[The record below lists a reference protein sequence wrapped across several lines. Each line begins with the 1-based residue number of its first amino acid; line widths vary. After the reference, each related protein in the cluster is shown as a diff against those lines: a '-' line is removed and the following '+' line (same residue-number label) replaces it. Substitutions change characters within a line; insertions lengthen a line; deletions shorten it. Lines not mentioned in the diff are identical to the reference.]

1 MTGCGVLDKKDLVL
15 EALERVED
23 ISDIMREYDSVQHV
37 YGGYRLY
44 QTEAHMI
51 EQVGDNPGINASQ
64 LAGIFKKSVSACSQI
79 IKKLL
84 QKKLIIQR
92 YTPENCK
99 IRRLYL
105 TEAGEKVYMDHRAL
119 ENDFFERDVKE
130 FKDIPASELET
141 FLKISEKI
149 YECFRLDLSIQKDK
163 LERHNNAE
171 AQD

>member
-1 MTGCGVLDKKDLVL
+1 MDKKDLVL
-15 EALERVED
+15 EALEKVED
-23 ISDIMREYDSVQHV
+23 ISNIMREYDSIQHV

-51 EQVGDNPGINASQ
+51 EQIGDNPGISASQ

-92 YTPENCK
+92 YTPENGK

-105 TEAGEKVYMDHRAL
+105 TETGKKVYDDHRGL
-119 ENDFFERDVKE
+119 ENDIFDRDVKE
-130 FKDIPASELET
+130 FEGIPASELET
-141 FLKISEKI
+141 FLRISEKI
-149 YECFRLDLSIQKDK
+149 YKCFQLDLSIQKSK
-163 LERHNNAE
+163 LERHGSAE